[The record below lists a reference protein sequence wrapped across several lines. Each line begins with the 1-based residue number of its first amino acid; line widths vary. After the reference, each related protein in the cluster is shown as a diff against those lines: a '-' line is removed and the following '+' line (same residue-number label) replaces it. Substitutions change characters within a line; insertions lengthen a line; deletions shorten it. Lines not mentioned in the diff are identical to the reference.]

1 MATQEDKEKLAFE
14 LIKERLSQQIDSV
27 RSLDLKASIV
37 LAMIGVIFTGY
48 IQRIEPDIESLWV
61 RGVTFLLL
69 ILAGLFAVLTF
80 VQRRTKTG
88 LDDWRNDPE
97 PKKLFDMISD
107 PKYKVYKY
115 SEVGEHIMSSMV
127 ESYESNKRLYKK
139 RYDYLYRALFFLLIA
154 IIIIG
159 VQATFHQGGS
169 TWQAK
174 QPNRENHHYRR

>member
-48 IQRIEPDIESLWV
+48 VQRIVPDVESPWL
-61 RGVTFLLL
+61 RAATFIPL
-69 ILAGLFAVLTF
+69 IVAGCFAVLTF
-80 VQRRTKTG
+80 VQRRSRRG

-97 PKKLFDMISD
+97 PKKLFKIIEN
-107 PKYKVYKY
+107 PRYKVYKY
-115 SEVGEHIMSSMV
+115 SEVTEHVMRSMV
-127 ESYESNKRLYKK
+127 EAYESNKKLYKK
-139 RYDYLYRALFFLLIA
+139 RYDYLYTSLLFLLIA

-159 VQATFHQGGS
+159 VQATFHQGGKQ
-169 TWQAK
+169 WQAE
-174 QPNRENHHYRR
+174 PNRKDHHYRR